1 MYEQNLL
8 LHYQFPAR
16 EFLIPRIV
24 FMLDEN
30 FSQGGFVDRVKGVVS
45 AYYLADVTGLPFC
58 IYLKDPSD
66 PILQILNENQVTI
79 LTQSTD
85 LIFSQSQSVP
95 IVWYNYLPKTSSE
108 VLNRLKGN
116 YEYHLYCNMD
126 ALPLLLLDKKNHPER
141 WADIFHKVFHFKLI
155 RKSDFDFSPLKGKM
169 IGIHLRFI
177 GLLGDFRDLREV
189 QLSEKNKNTMVEWCQ
204 QTIFQIAKANPDS
217 IICIFSDS
225 RLFLNRLKS
234 DLISTELESRI
245 YIEKGEIGHTAIV
258 KSEEVFLKTI
268 SDYIG
273 LSRSGKVYQLR
284 YGRMHKSDFSRYAAI
299 TGRVPFEILEH
310 HEIN

>member
-8 LHYQFPAR
+8 LHYQLPAR
-16 EFLIPRIV
+16 KILIPRIV

-45 AYYLADVTGLPFC
+45 TYYLSEVTGLPFY

-66 PILQILNENQVTI
+66 PILQILNEKNVTI

-95 IVWYNYLPKTSSE
+95 IVWYNYLPKTSSD
-108 VLNRLKGN
+108 VFNRLNGD

-126 ALPLLLLDKKNHPER
+126 ALPLLLQDKKDHPVR
-141 WADIFHKVFHFKLI
+141 WADIFHKVFDFEII
-155 RKSDFDFSPLKGKM
+155 RKSDFDFSPLKGKS

-177 GLLGDFRDLREV
+177 GLLGDFRDLRDV
-189 QLSEKNKNTMVEWCQ
+189 QLSEKSKSTMVEWCQ
-204 QTIFQIAKANPDS
+204 QTIFEIAKANPDS
-217 IICIFSDS
+217 TIFIFSDS
-225 RLFLNRLKS
+225 ILFLNRLKS
-234 DLISTELESRI
+234 DLSSTDFKSRI

-273 LSRSGKVYQLR
+273 LSQSGKVYQLR